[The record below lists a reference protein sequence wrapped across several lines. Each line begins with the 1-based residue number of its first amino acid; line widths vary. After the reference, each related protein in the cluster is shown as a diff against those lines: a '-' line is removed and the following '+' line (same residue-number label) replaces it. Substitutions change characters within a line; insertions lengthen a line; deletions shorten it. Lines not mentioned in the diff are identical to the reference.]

1 MRQAA
6 RQASPR
12 QAGPAA
18 ISGPTAF
25 AAAAAVDGFIPFALR
40 CARGPQTEGRT
51 TQRETAG
58 PSLLCGHGTRQ
69 AAYED
74 VISRPI

>member
-18 ISGPTAF
+18 
-25 AAAAAVDGFIPFALR
+25 AAAVVDGFIPFALR

-58 PSLLCGHGTRQ
+58 PSLLCARGAWHATGG
-69 AAYED
+69 
-74 VISRPI
+74 V

>member
-18 ISGPTAF
+18 ISGP
-25 AAAAAVDGFIPFALR
+25 AAAVDGFIPFALR

-58 PSLLCGHGTRQ
+58 PSLLCARGAWHATGG
-69 AAYED
+69 
-74 VISRPI
+74 V